1 MKKIESM
8 LDQIEKTLQ
17 QSFNPVEL
25 EVLDVS
31 EAHRGHSGFEEGGE
45 SHFEVK
51 IVAAYFS
58 SMNRLAQHRAIHKA
72 LGPSVMGKIH
82 ALALKVSGT
91 SKFEF

>member
-1 MKKIESM
+1 MKKIERM

-17 QSFNPVEL
+17 QIFDPDEL

-31 EAHRGHSGFEEGGE
+31 EDHRGHSGFAEGGE
-45 SHFEVK
+45 SNFEVK
-51 IVAAYFS
+51 IVASYFS

-72 LGPSVMGKIH
+72 LGSSVMGKIH

-91 SKFEF
+91 